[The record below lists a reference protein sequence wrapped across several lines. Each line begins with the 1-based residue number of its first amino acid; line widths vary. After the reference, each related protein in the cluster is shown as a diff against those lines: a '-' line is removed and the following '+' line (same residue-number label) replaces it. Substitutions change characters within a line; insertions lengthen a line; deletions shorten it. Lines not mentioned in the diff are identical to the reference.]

1 LREEYPIKHVLVF
14 NFDFEKSSNLDE
26 VARRLGESGFY
37 LVRARK
43 DVLAATSKVKP
54 YIVLFLFVQ
63 RTPEGGELF
72 LIQTHDGWFSYDEL
86 IGHIPI
92 LEASAGV
99 KIRPSIFNG
108 VPKNSRNFWGDVNE
122 PEDVKVASQKRRATA

>member
-1 LREEYPIKHVLVF
+1 MSSYGLRKFALREEYPIKHVLVF
-14 NFDFEKSSNLDE
+14 NFDFEKSSNLNE
-26 VARRLGESGFY
+26 VAKRLGESGFY
-37 LVRARK
+37 LVRAKK

-86 IGHIPI
+86 I
-92 LEASAGV
+92 
-99 KIRPSIFNG
+99 
-108 VPKNSRNFWGDVNE
+108 E
-122 PEDVKVASQKRRATA
+122 PVSYTHLTLPTKRIV

>member
-1 LREEYPIKHVLVF
+1 MLVF
-14 NFDFEKSSNLDE
+14 DFGFEKSSNLDE

-54 YIVLFLFVQ
+54 HIVLFLFVQ

-86 IGHIPI
+86 IEHTPA
-92 LEASAGV
+92 LEISAGV
-99 KIRPSIFNG
+99 KIRPSVFNG
-108 VPKNSRNFWGDVNE
+108 VPKNSKNFWGDVNE
-122 PEDVKVASQKRRATA
+122 PEDVKAVA